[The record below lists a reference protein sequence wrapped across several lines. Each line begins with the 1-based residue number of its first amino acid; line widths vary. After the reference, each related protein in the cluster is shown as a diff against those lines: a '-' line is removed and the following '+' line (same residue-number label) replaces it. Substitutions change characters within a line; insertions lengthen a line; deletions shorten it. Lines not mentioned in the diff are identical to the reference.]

1 MGTARASLA
10 SDWSCG
16 CAAQCGAVLL
26 AEPLHGHNTEAS
38 TIPGHPVTLH
48 TRPTEH
54 SQDPAAPLT
63 QPTASPGTLW
73 HLSPVPAVS
82 LGTPHCLQLWLPA
95 VPITCCSEAELW
107 ALLHCYLS
115 PSASSWHHSPPC
127 TAGARASSSSQAW
140 QAGRRRQLSL
150 VLKGDR
156 ASSFPARQVP
166 DRS

>member
-1 MGTARASLA
+1 M
-10 SDWSCG
+10 
-16 CAAQCGAVLL
+16 
-26 AEPLHGHNTEAS
+26 HGHNTEAS
-38 TIPGHPVTLH
+38 SIPGHPVTLH
-48 TRPTEH
+48 TCPTEH

-115 PSASSWHHSPPC
+115 PSASCWHHSSPC
-127 TAGARASSSSQAW
+127 TAGARASSWSQAW
-140 QAGRRRQLSL
+140 QGGRRRQFSL
-150 VLKGDR
+150 ALKGDR
-156 ASSFPARQVP
+156 ASSFPCQAGARQELSCTPLAGHKVLP
-166 DRS
+166 GGIPAPPAAPRTVWI